1 MTHIECWWQCD
12 CPILQFLEGSQ
23 VTRPLIHSMYIQKP
37 WMGFLPSAWAQ
48 AIVLSGFKNN
58 NLGGAD
64 LLKGQLKL
72 STVAKTDW
80 GYSVNLDAWKRRKPK
95 HVLHIYIILIYG
107 AYNIYIYM
115 WFSSAPSSPW
125 KQNAQKKHVALH
137 RSGCSGCSGHWKT
150 GANHIKPRP
159 NGDTPW
165 WSRSHGHGSKLGNP
179 TMDDNSL
186 H

>member
-107 AYNIYIYM
+107 AYNIIYICD
-115 WFSSAPSSPW
+115 FPQPLQAPENKMP
-125 KQNAQKKHVALH
+125 KKTRGPPPLRVLRVLRVLRALEN
-137 RSGCSGCSGHWKT
+137 RS
-150 GANHIKPRP
+150 KPYQA
-159 NGDTPW
+159 
-165 WSRSHGHGSKLGNP
+165 
-179 TMDDNSL
+179 
-186 H
+186 